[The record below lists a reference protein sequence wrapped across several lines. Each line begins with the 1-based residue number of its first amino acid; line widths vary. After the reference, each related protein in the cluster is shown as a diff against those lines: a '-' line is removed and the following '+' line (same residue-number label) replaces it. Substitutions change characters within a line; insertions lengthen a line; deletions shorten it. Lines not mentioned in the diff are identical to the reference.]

1 MTFLPYLVPGIAF
14 AVAYLSLFAVPRG
27 PVPAL
32 YGTAAI
38 LVLIY
43 LAEQMPFASRAGI
56 SSMMQLGPEPEEAA
70 QVAGAGWWRRMAG
83 IVLPIQKRSLAIG
96 VLLPFIAGVRS
107 LSLVVIL
114 AVPGM
119 DVLTTF
125 AIKLV
130 EFGFTQAANGVVLI
144 ISAIAF
150 GGTYAIQ
157 KTMKTD
163 LGRGLGG

>member
-1 MTFLPYLVPGIAF
+1 M
-14 AVAYLSLFAVPRG
+14 AYLALFAVPRG

-43 LAEQMPFASRAGI
+43 MAEQMPFTSRAGI
-56 SSMMQLGPEPEEAA
+56 SSMMQLGPDPEEAA
-70 QVAGAGWWRRMAG
+70 QVAGAGWWRRMVE
-83 IVLPIQKRSLAIG
+83 IVLPIQRRSLTTG
-96 VLLPFIAGVRS
+96 VLLSFIAGVRS

-130 EFGFTQAANGVVLI
+130 EYGHTQAANGVVLI

-150 GGTYAIQ
+150 AGTYAIQ
-157 KTMKTD
+157 KTTKTD

>member
-1 MTFLPYLVPGIAF
+1 VPGIAF

-27 PVPAL
+27 PIPAL

-56 SSMMQLGPEPEEAA
+56 SSMMQLGPDPEEAA
-70 QVAGAGWWRRMAG
+70 QVAGAGWWRRMVG
-83 IVLPIQKRSLAIG
+83 IILPIQKRALAIG

-125 AIKLV
+125 AMKLV

-144 ISAIAF
+144 VSAVAF
-150 GGTYAIQ
+150 AGTYAIQ
-157 KTMKTD
+157 KTTKTD
-163 LGRGLGG
+163 LARGLGG